1 MSVSG
6 ACDHSNHIAFSL
18 FPFQLVLAL
27 FIVIVPHY
35 WWLLASR
42 SWGCVWGSTLWRFGP
57 VLSFSLCCYWPYY
70 SYVFWVCFLHE
81 WLDRRW
87 QCVLSWAWVCFSLSE
102 VFTCICWCL
111 WDRRTGSSTTSRYFN
126 CFQIVYWISFL
137 TRAVVAFITQSII
150 TRKRNVTA
158 GIFVWPLSL
167 PGKCLWHDFRVRLCR
182 TFLFRRL
189 WRDNSL

>member
-57 VLSFSLCCYWPYY
+57 VLSFSLCC
-70 SYVFWVCFLHE
+70 
-81 WLDRRW
+81 
-87 QCVLSWAWVCFSLSE
+87 SLSE

-167 PGKCLWHDFRVRLCR
+167 PGKCLWHGFRVRLCR
-182 TFLFRRL
+182 TFLSRRL
-189 WRDNSL
+189 WRDNCL